1 MALLKRSSGMSV
13 KELAAAL
20 KMSYMGVK
28 QHCDALKKNGYLDTW
43 RRPKGT
49 GRPEK
54 IYRAAAKLDEVLPCW
69 GNELSLGLLAQMAQS
84 YGETMPDR
92 LLYGFLQQKVEGWG
106 AKIRGTVLKDR
117 LQELVKQR
125 NLDGWIS
132 EYCDDAQG
140 LRILDHHSPLNGIS
154 KLYPNV
160 WDLETRVLSTFLG
173 CHVERQ
179 SNGTKIEYCLS
190 V

>member
-1 MALLKRSSGMSV
+1 MGLLKRSRGMSV
-13 KELAAAL
+13 KELASAL

-54 IYRAAAKLDEVLPCW
+54 IYRAAPKLDEVLPCW
-69 GNELSLGLLAQMAQS
+69 SNELSLGLLAQMAHS
-84 YGETMPDR
+84 YGEAMPDR

-106 AKIRGTVLKDR
+106 ARIKGVTIKDR
-117 LQELVKQR
+117 LQELVKHR
-125 NLDGWIS
+125 NLDGWMS
-132 EYCDDAQG
+132 DFCDDELG
-140 LRILDHHSPLNGIS
+140 VRIVDHHSPLNGVA

-160 WDLETRVLSTFLG
+160 WDLESRVLSTFLG
-173 CHVERQ
+173 CPVERKID
-179 SNGTKIEYCLS
+179 GTRMEFCLTL
-190 V
+190 